1 MILADGQNAISD
13 PRSTVSKQN
22 LARRMAGIALGV
34 VALAFI
40 APDAHAAPSVF
51 VDQYVTSGFKVSKNG
66 FAFSNW
72 GGITEHNALAFKQM
86 GLLFAGSANCHKD
99 EFGAHCDVRGGKRI
113 DLNHINE
120 HLSQGRCEGM
130 VVLAARLFKHPAN
143 IAGLSKRARHAS
155 QLTKDEAEHQI
166 AFWWATQL
174 SPTIGLES
182 LRTVGLQPSEIGRHL
197 FDSLARKEMMSLGIY
212 TETSGH
218 TVLPI
223 SVYETETQF
232 VLRLYDPNQP
242 KVVPRLVIDKVTQK
256 WTVTPYVATTGTPGT
271 IRWTGPGR
279 LDIVPISSRSR
290 IGNWSLLVDF

>member
-1 MILADGQNAISD
+1 MAKNAISD
-13 PRSTVSKQN
+13 TRSIMSKPN
-22 LARRMAGIALGV
+22 RVKRLASIVLGVIALSLV
-34 VALAFI
+34 TSH
-40 APDAHAAPSVF
+40 AHAAPSTF
-51 VDQYVTSGFKVSKNG
+51 IDQRVASGFIVARNG
-66 FAFSNW
+66 FSFTNW
-72 GGITEHNALAFKQM
+72 GGVTDHNALAFEEM

-99 EFGAHCDVRGGKRI
+99 EFGAHCDVRGGTRI

-143 IAGLSKRARHAS
+143 LAGISKRAHNAS
-155 QLTKDEAEHQI
+155 QLTKNEAEHQI

-182 LRTVGLQPSEIGRHL
+182 LKTVGLQPTEIGRL
-197 FDSLARKEMMSLGIY
+197 IFQSLSQKEMVSLGVY

-223 SVYETETQF
+223 SIDETETQY
-232 VLRLYDPNQP
+232 VIALYDPNQP
-242 KVVPRLVIDKVTQK
+242 KVVPKLVIEKLTEK
-256 WTVTPYVATTGTPGT
+256 WSITPYVATTGIPGA

-279 LDIVPISSRSR
+279 LDIVPISLRSR